1 MDLKVGDTL
10 RMGVKSFVMTARLVH
25 EPDGASGGFGFAPR
39 TIVAAAALDGSGL
52 LEPGSIFST
61 AYRLVLP
68 AGTDLAALRSEA
80 RAHFDGAGMRWQDSR
95 RASPG
100 AEVFVERIGSFLVL
114 VGLAGL
120 AVGGVGISAAVRAW
134 MERKT
139 ETIATLKALGASG
152 GLILSVF
159 ALQLAVLT
167 VIGVGIGLVLGAG
180 GPLLAAPLIA
190 RVMPIPVEFGLAPW
204 ALAEATTYGVLV
216 AALFTLWPLG
226 QMRAVRAAALF
237 RDLGPGR
244 RGIPSRGLL
253 AASAALLA
261 ALVAAS
267 VWFSGVPS
275 LALGT
280 LGGIAGALVLLAAAA
295 LILRRL
301 ARFAARAPMVRG
313 RPGVRAALAA
323 IGGPRSEAVAVVM
336 SLGLGLSV
344 LAAVG
349 QVDAGL
355 RAAIQN
361 DLPERAPAYFMVD
374 IQSDQIDAFKARVTA
389 FAEVT
394 RLDTAPMLRGII
406 TRINGQP
413 AREVAGDHWVL
424 RGDRGITYA
433 DEIPSTTRVVAGTW
447 WGPGYDG
454 PPQAS
459 FAAQEAAELGLKLGD
474 KITVNVLGRD
484 IEAEITS
491 FREVDFSTAGIGFV
505 VTLNPAALAGAP
517 HSNIATIYAPP
528 EVEAAILRDVGA
540 AFPNITAIRIRDA
553 IAQVTRALDAI
564 ARATALAASVTL
576 ATGFVVLIGA
586 AAAGERARAWE
597 AAVLK
602 VLGASRGRILASF
615 ALWCGSGLGSAD
627 SGYGC
632 RIPFCADTGTGHCAR
647 GAVGDAC
654 GGPCVRA
661 APLGGAPRRGAARPR
676 LRRKQGDPR
685 GAAGSERQ
693 VPHPRAPFNGGRV
706 QAVDIQFVPDFFE
719 QPQFAVADGSVSR
732 SHIAGERIG
741 GFMKPFGQRVAHQT
755 EQGIKPVFLFKKRID
770 GFCNARN
777 AVDVI
782 GGKYRHVVHDPLDRY
797 QFGGADAFIRDRD
810 RHHYRHQGV
819 LGGKRSENLR
829 HGGVPLRYTPQIID
843 DCRPVQ

>member
-1 MDLKVGDTL
+1 MRLALRIARRELRGGIAGFRVFLLCLILGVAAIAAVGTVRAAIQAGLDAQGAELLGGDAQLEFSYRAATEDERAWMAARAVEMSEIIDFRSMLVMGEGDTAERGLTMVKAVDGAYPLLGAVGLDPPMPFAEAMAGAGGKPGVVVDGVLADRMGLQVGDAVRL
-10 RMGVKSFVMTARLVH
+10 GVKSFVMTARLVH

-68 AGTDLAALRSEA
+68 TGTDLAALRSEA

-394 RLDTAPMLRGII
+394 RLDTAPMLRGVV

-615 ALWCGSGLGSAD
+615 AL
-627 SGYGC
+627 
-632 RIPFCADTGTGHCAR
+632 
-647 GAVGDAC
+647 
-654 GGPCVRA
+654 RA
-661 APLGGAPRRGAARPR
+661 ALMGAAAG
-676 LRRKQGDPR
+676 LLAIGF
-685 GAAGSERQ
+685 GAAAGWAVLTLVMDAEY
-693 VPHPRAPFNGGRV
+693 HFAPIP
-706 QAVDIQFVPDFFE
+706 ALAI
-719 QPQFAVADGSVSR
+719 
-732 SHIAGERIG
+732 
-741 GFMKPFGQRVAHQT
+741 
-755 EQGIKPVFLFKKRID
+755 
-770 GFCNARN
+770 
-777 AVDVI
+777 
-782 GGKYRHVVHDPLDRY
+782 
-797 QFGGADAFIRDRD
+797 
-810 RHHYRHQGV
+810 V
-819 LGGKRSENLR
+819 LGGLLATLAAGLVFALR
-829 HGGVPLRYTPQIID
+829 PLAV
-843 DCRPVQ
+843 RPAEVLRARD

>member
-1 MDLKVGDTL
+1 MRLALRIARRELRGGIAGFRVFLLCLILGVAAIAAVGTVRAAIQAGLDAQGAELLGGDAQLEFSYRAATEDERAWMAARAVEMSEIIDFRSMLVMGEGDTAERGLTMVKAVDGAYPLLGAVGLDPPMPFAEAMAGAGGKPGVVVDGVLADRMGLQVGDAVRL
-10 RMGVKSFVMTARLVH
+10 GVKSFVMTARLVH

-615 ALWCGSGLGSAD
+615 AL
-627 SGYGC
+627 
-632 RIPFCADTGTGHCAR
+632 
-647 GAVGDAC
+647 
-654 GGPCVRA
+654 RA
-661 APLGGAPRRGAARPR
+661 ALMGAAAG
-676 LRRKQGDPR
+676 LLAIGF
-685 GAAGSERQ
+685 GAAAGWAVLTLVMDAEY
-693 VPHPRAPFNGGRV
+693 HFAPIP
-706 QAVDIQFVPDFFE
+706 ALTI
-719 QPQFAVADGSVSR
+719 
-732 SHIAGERIG
+732 
-741 GFMKPFGQRVAHQT
+741 
-755 EQGIKPVFLFKKRID
+755 
-770 GFCNARN
+770 
-777 AVDVI
+777 
-782 GGKYRHVVHDPLDRY
+782 
-797 QFGGADAFIRDRD
+797 
-810 RHHYRHQGV
+810 V
-819 LGGKRSENLR
+819 LGGLLATLAAGLVFALR
-829 HGGVPLRYTPQIID
+829 PLAV
-843 DCRPVQ
+843 RPAEVLRARD

>member
-1 MDLKVGDTL
+1 MKLALRIARRELRGGVAGFRVFLLCLILGVAAIAAVGTVRAAIQAGLNAQGAELLGGDAQLEFSYRAATEDERGWMAERAVAISQIIDFRSMLVLGEGEAATRGLTMVKAVDAAYPLLGTVGLEPAMPFADALAGAAGLPGVVVDGVLADRMGLKVGDTVRL
-10 RMGVKSFVMTARLVH
+10 GLNSFVMTARLAH

-39 TIVAAAALDGSGL
+39 TIVAASALEGAGL
-52 LEPGSIFST
+52 LEPGSMFST
-61 AYRLVLP
+61 VYRLLLP
-68 AGTDLAALRSEA
+68 PGTDLEAMRVEA
-80 RAHFDGAGMRWQDSR
+80 RAYFDGAGMRWQDSR

-100 AEVFVERIGSFLVL
+100 AEIFVERIGSFLVL

-134 MERKT
+134 LERKT

-152 GLILSVF
+152 GLILAIFV
-159 ALQLAVLT
+159 LQLAVLSA
-167 VIGVGIGLVLGAG
+167 IGIGIGLVLGAG
-180 GPLLAAPLIA
+180 GPMLAAPLIA
-190 RVMPIPVEFGLAPW
+190 RLMPIPVEFGLAPW

-226 QMRAVRAAALF
+226 RMREVRAAALF

-244 RGIPSRGLL
+244 RGMPSRGLL
-253 AASAALLA
+253 ALSALLLA
-261 ALVAAS
+261 ALVGAS

-280 LGGIAGALVLLAAAA
+280 FGGIAGALLLLAGAA
-295 LILRRL
+295 LLLRRS
-301 ARFAARAPMVRG
+301 ARRAARAHLVRG
-313 RPGVRAALAA
+313 RPGLRAALAA

-361 DLPERAPAYFMVD
+361 DLPDRAPAYFVID
-374 IQSDQIDAFKARVTA
+374 IQPDQIEAFKARVQT
-389 FAEVT
+389 FPEVS
-394 RLDTAPMLRGII
+394 RLDTAPMLRGVI
-406 TRINGQP
+406 TEINGRP
-413 AREVAGDHWVL
+413 AREVAGEHWVL
-424 RGDRGITYA
+424 RGDRGVTYA
-433 DEIPSTTRVVAGTW
+433 DEIPSTTRVVAGEW
-447 WGPGYDG
+447 WGPGYAG

-459 FAAQEAAELGLKLGD
+459 FAAQEASELGLVLGD

-528 EVEAAILRDVGA
+528 EVEAAILRDIGA

-553 IAQVTRALDAI
+553 IEQVTRALDAI
-564 ARATALAASVTL
+564 ARATALAAGVTL

-615 ALWCGSGLGSAD
+615 AL
-627 SGYGC
+627 
-632 RIPFCADTGTGHCAR
+632 
-647 GAVGDAC
+647 
-654 GGPCVRA
+654 RA
-661 APLGGAPRRGAARPR
+661 ALMGAAAGLLAIGFGAAAGWAVLVLVMDAEFHFAPVPALAIVLGGLLATLAAGLLFALRPLAARPAEV
-676 LRRKQGDPR
+676 LR
-685 GAAGSERQ
+685 
-693 VPHPRAPFNGGRV
+693 
-706 QAVDIQFVPDFFE
+706 
-719 QPQFAVADGSVSR
+719 
-732 SHIAGERIG
+732 
-741 GFMKPFGQRVAHQT
+741 
-755 EQGIKPVFLFKKRID
+755 
-770 GFCNARN
+770 AR
-777 AVDVI
+777 D
-782 GGKYRHVVHDPLDRY
+782 
-797 QFGGADAFIRDRD
+797 
-810 RHHYRHQGV
+810 
-819 LGGKRSENLR
+819 
-829 HGGVPLRYTPQIID
+829 
-843 DCRPVQ
+843 